1 MRLLLK
7 YAFRHHNY
15 HKVWLRVHAG
25 NERALRAYVAC
36 GFREEGRLRAHVWSD
51 GRYDD
56 LVLMGVL
63 REEWQT

>member
-1 MRLLLK
+1 MRF
-7 YAFRHHNY
+7 AIATP
-15 HKVWLRVHAG
+15 KVWLASTPATS
-25 NERALRAYVAC
+25 ERCAYVAC
-36 GFREEGRLRAHVWSD
+36 GFREEDGCAHVWSD